1 MFSLLE
7 PSGIKMPSIV
17 HHCCLPFH
25 RRPVFA
31 FASVFVVVFCCCT
44 LMLFPVAVLQD
55 GLGIAGCILVVMG
68 GCVRLHFLAVF
79 MDVSELVTVVM
90 AG

>member
-1 MFSLLE
+1 
-7 PSGIKMPSIV
+7 
-17 HHCCLPFH
+17 
-25 RRPVFA
+25 
-31 FASVFVVVFCCCT
+31 
-44 LMLFPVAVLQD
+44 
-55 GLGIAGCILVVMG
+55 LVVMG

>member
-1 MFSLLE
+1 
-7 PSGIKMPSIV
+7 
-17 HHCCLPFH
+17 
-25 RRPVFA
+25 
-31 FASVFVVVFCCCT
+31 
-44 LMLFPVAVLQD
+44 MLFPVAVLQD

>member
-1 MFSLLE
+1 
-7 PSGIKMPSIV
+7 
-17 HHCCLPFH
+17 
-25 RRPVFA
+25 
-31 FASVFVVVFCCCT
+31 
-44 LMLFPVAVLQD
+44 MLFPVAVLQD

-90 AG
+90 AGWVAVLGVSDGCVEVMNVGWVAVMIDE